1 MDVPADGSEVL
12 PSLPPSSEMIG
23 LSRLAACVAVAAQ
36 CAGLVLA
43 LLTPLDNQGFVGK
56 AMWAVFAQF
65 VALPSAGIGLIAAV
79 CFRLFGRGR
88 EEPGSLRFPGVLNA
102 AGLIPVSVI
111 YLKLRYG

>member
-1 MDVPADGSEVL
+1 LDVPADGNGVL

-23 LSRLAACVAVAAQ
+23 LSRLAACVAIAAQ

-65 VALPSAGIGLIAAV
+65 VALPSAGIGLMSAI
-79 CFRLFGRGR
+79 CSRLLARGK
-88 EEPGSLRFPGVLNA
+88 EEPRSLTSSLTLNA

-111 YLKLRYG
+111 YLQLRYG